1 MKQEKTVSLIYE
13 KLKKNI
19 YKVVKITYT
28 YKYIK
33 KRKARKNKL
42 KIK

>member
-28 YKYIK
+28 YKYT
-33 KRKARKNKL
+33 KRDMQGKAK
-42 KIK
+42 

>member
-28 YKYIK
+28 YKDT
-33 KRKARKNKL
+33 KREKQE
-42 KIK
+42 KIN